1 MRIVLNEIKKIFNFK
16 MVCLLILGSLII
28 YKMFSSFE
36 IEFFPNGRPALDIY
50 KIMVQMIEDYGNDM
64 DEIELEDLKIVYDNK
79 LKEANEFFSNNKDF
93 NDLGIYSYEDYEYK
107 NSSDTVD
114 QKFEDTKWNYLL
126 ERKEGNVLWELQE
139 LPNIIEFYEN
149 RNNRYSVN
157 EGFKKYDERINEII
171 TNRENESILSK
182 IVFDNYNNLI
192 KYFGICIIIGIAF
205 MLTPVFLKDKKDKID
220 SLQYTSKHGRKLFKS
235 KLVAG
240 VISTLIITTIELII
254 LFILYGGNNT
264 SMFFKSNI
272 NSVFNDEFWVNITFI
287 QYIGLTVVGIYVI
300 GVITAFISMF
310 ISSKANTYIA
320 SIGMQVL
327 SLFIIVGLTV
337 TILLNALFIIYI
349 PKYLAF
355 IIYLALIVITVLII
369 ITSSKKEKITDIN
382 NESRI

>member
-1 MRIVLNEIKKIFNFK
+1 
-16 MVCLLILGSLII
+16 
-28 YKMFSSFE
+28 
-36 IEFFPNGRPALDIY
+36 
-50 KIMVQMIEDYGNDM
+50 
-64 DEIELEDLKIVYDNK
+64 
-79 LKEANEFFSNNKDF
+79 
-93 NDLGIYSYEDYEYK
+93 
-107 NSSDTVD
+107 
-114 QKFEDTKWNYLL
+114 
-126 ERKEGNVLWELQE
+126 
-139 LPNIIEFYEN
+139 
-149 RNNRYSVN
+149 
-157 EGFKKYDERINEII
+157 
-171 TNRENESILSK
+171 
-182 IVFDNYNNLI
+182 
-192 KYFGICIIIGIAF
+192 
-205 MLTPVFLKDKKDKID
+205 
-220 SLQYTSKHGRKLFKS
+220 
-235 KLVAG
+235 
-240 VISTLIITTIELII
+240 
-254 LFILYGGNNT
+254 
-264 SMFFKSNI
+264 MFFKSNI